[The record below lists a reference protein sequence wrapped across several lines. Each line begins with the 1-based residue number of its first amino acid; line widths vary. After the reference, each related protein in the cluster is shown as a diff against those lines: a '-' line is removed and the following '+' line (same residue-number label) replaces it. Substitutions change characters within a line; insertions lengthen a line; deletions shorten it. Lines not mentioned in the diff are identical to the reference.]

1 MEVNA
6 ISSEDLGYICD
17 LVRERSAIVLEPEKA
32 YLVQSRLEPLVKSE
46 RLGSLQ
52 DFVRTLRHQPYGPL
66 HKKVVEAL
74 TTNETSFFRDLVPF
88 HALRDHIFPA
98 LIKQNRSVQRL
109 HIWCGASSSGQEPYS
124 ILFTMLDH
132 FPELKSWQIR
142 FMATDISREM
152 LIRCQ
157 EGYYSQLEVNR
168 GLPAPLLSKY
178 FSKSG
183 VGWKIRDDVR
193 RKIEFREMNLAGT
206 WLAFPKM
213 DLVFLRNVM
222 IYFDSQTKK
231 RILENVRGI
240 LELHGYLVLGASET
254 TMNLDEH
261 YARSAVGG
269 TSVYRLKN
277 GLEERPYAV
286 S

>member
-6 ISSEDLGYICD
+6 ISSEDLGYICE
-17 LVRERSAIVLEPEKA
+17 LVRDRSAIVLEPEKA

-52 DFVRTLRHQPYGPL
+52 EFVRTLRHRPYGHL
-66 HKKVVEAL
+66 HKKVVEAM

-88 HALRDHIFPA
+88 HALRDHIFPF
-98 LIKQNRSVQRL
+98 LINQNRSIQRL

-124 ILFTMLDH
+124 ILLTMLEH
-132 FPELKSWQIR
+132 FPELESWRIR
-142 FMATDISREM
+142 FMATDISRDM
-152 LIRCQ
+152 LARSQ
-157 EGYYSQLEVNR
+157 EGHYSQLEVNR

-178 FSKSG
+178 FSKIG
-183 VGWKIRDDVR
+183 MGWKIRDEVR
-193 RKIEFREMNLAGT
+193 QKIEFREMNLAGT
-206 WLAFPKM
+206 WLAFPKL

-222 IYFDSQTKK
+222 IYFDAKTKK
-231 RILENVRGI
+231 RILGNVRGI
-240 LELHGYLVLGASET
+240 LEPHGYLILGASET

-261 YARSAVGG
+261 YARTALGG
-269 TSVYRLKN
+269 TSVYRLKK
-277 GLEERPYAV
+277 GLEARPHAV